1 MIRLCSSKGLSWNVI
16 SWQFLTVLKAN
27 QIEPIVPDSFA
38 GGICWADGEV
48 LTKEE
53 ERYDK
58 DKSKRIQRPY
68 PELGS
73 AVRGTGH

>member
-38 GGICWADGEV
+38 EDIAG
-48 LTKEE
+48 
-53 ERYDK
+53 
-58 DKSKRIQRPY
+58 Q
-68 PELGS
+68 
-73 AVRGTGH
+73 TGKF